1 MATNIGSF
9 YSNFDVRP
17 SADGF
22 KAPGGKQAP
31 KKTEDKPAV
40 KDVRETVSNPVK
52 KYAAE
57 DNLSDK
63 AKDLLSKLRDQY
75 GDYGFAV
82 AGSDAEFSSMKGV
95 SDKEYSVIFTADE
108 LEKMAE
114 DEDYA
119 AEQMKQVESLID
131 MSKKLENDEEFQA
144 KLDELAEKG
153 YILQNL
159 SITPN
164 AEGGVDVFAE
174 LAKVSEKQ
182 AERIEER
189 RAENKAQAKAD
200 REASEEEAIAKK
212 FEAAEPPKK
221 GIIKAGSVE
230 ELMRMIKG
238 LDDNGLEEI
247 VSKPGGNIDFAV

>member
-1 MATNIGSF
+1 MATNIGSL
-9 YSNFDVRP
+9 YSAFDVRP
-17 SADGF
+17 TGEGY
-22 KAPGGKQAP
+22 KAPKA
-31 KKTEDKPAV
+31 KKTVSEPAAEEV
-40 KDVRETVSNPVK
+40 KSSVSSSVK
-52 KYAAE
+52 KFSAE
-57 DNLSDK
+57 DGLSDK
-63 AKDLLSKLRDQY
+63 AKGLLDKLKDKY

-82 AGSDAEFSSMKGV
+82 AGSDSEFSTMKGV
-95 SDKEYSVIFTADE
+95 GDKEYTVIFTADE

-114 DEDYA
+114 DDDYA

-159 SITPN
+159 SITAN

-182 AERIEER
+182 AERIEEK
-189 RAENKAQAKAD
+189 RAENRAQAKAD
-200 REASEEEAIAKK
+200 AETEEEEAIAKK
-212 FEAAEPPKK
+212 FEAAVPPKK

-230 ELMRMIKG
+230 ELIRMIGSLDDKG
-238 LDDNGLEEI
+238 LEAV
-247 VSKPGGNIDFAV
+247 VSKPGGNLDLSI